1 MTSRTKAARPAVS
14 PASGRGSGSPPG
26 TVAIG
31 PALANS
37 ARQSRTAGRQRCIQ
51 LLYAWEQNRFVDDG
65 HLLTSPDGETTALDD
80 EAAALAFAREL
91 FALVGKDR
99 TAIDAAIDE
108 RLDNW
113 TIHRLAVTDR
123 AILRLGAAELLYC
136 PDTPPRVAINEAI
149 ELAKQFGS
157 DARTAKLINGV
168 LDRLARDHRP
178 GEVKPAKPAKPAKPD
193 AGEAGDPEPEPVP
206 AP

>member
-1 MTSRTKAARPAVS
+1 MTSRTNRRAAS
-14 PASGRGSGSPPG
+14 PASGPPG
-26 TVAIG
+26 AVAIG
-31 PALANS
+31 PAVAAI
-37 ARQSRTAGRQRCIQ
+37 ARQARTTGRQRCIQ
-51 LLYAWEQNRFVDDG
+51 LLYAWEQNRFIDDG
-65 HLLTSPDGETTALDD
+65 HLLTSPDGDTAALDE

-91 FALVGKDR
+91 FALVDKDR
-99 TAIDAAIDE
+99 VAIDVAIDQ

-136 PDTPPRVAINEAI
+136 PDTPPRVAIHEAI

-168 LDRLARDHRP
+168 LDRLARDLRP
-178 GEVKPAKPAKPAKPD
+178 GEVKPAKPTKSDTTKPD
-193 AGEAGDPEPEPVP
+193 AVAEPVP

>member
-1 MTSRTKAARPAVS
+1 MTSRTNRRAAS
-14 PASGRGSGSPPG
+14 PASGLPG
-26 TVAIG
+26 AAAIG
-31 PALANS
+31 PAVATI
-37 ARQSRTAGRQRCIQ
+37 ARQARTTGRQRCIQ

-65 HLLTSPDGETTALDD
+65 HLLTSPDGEALALDE
-80 EAAALAFAREL
+80 EAAALAFARAL
-91 FALVGKDR
+91 FALVDKDR
-99 TAIDAAIDE
+99 TAIDAAIDQ

-168 LDRLARDHRP
+168 LDRLARDLRP
-178 GEVKPAKPAKPAKPD
+178 GEVKPAKPAKPDGGP
-193 AGEAGDPEPEPVP
+193 AGEPVT